1 MYLLGLENAMT
12 DFSLFFYYKNRNKIR
27 NSFLLESIS
36 VKLKTIIL
44 LHYKEE
50 NYKIIDNFIRLIK
63 LLAFS
68 LIYFVIIISLDLTYD
83 SLHLYGYGVFV
94 FVGFFIA
101 LLLLS
106 YNRTAFLNL
115 DKDHYFRML
124 SENRNALL
132 RQITLKRINYGFL
145 NWLIPLSLPLFFY
158 ASIYTGFHFFITY
171 SVMLGL
177 YYLFLYLIVFSTQK
191 LMFKHLKKTV
201 IIGDVFVYLFS
212 LLIVGLSIGSHIV
225 MLSISTKFEENV
237 NPLITYSILSVI
249 ILAFLVFLARYIKRI
264 SFNYSITNAIKNTN
278 MHKYK
283 MNRLKTPPFFIRLFY
298 GKDDFTNVILT
309 KDLLSFYRR
318 DKRETF
324 TLIIITLLSLFYS
337 GFVVSSLQDKE
348 SILSIIAADNVF
360 LTVIMIIFVIALY
373 RYKNFN
379 WYSGEGINHELF
391 RRLNYKPLKLYK
403 SKVKL
408 NFLILMPMILL
419 YAIAPL
425 FFVFTYSYSGVA
437 YALIRVF
444 LIAIYAFTILEYVLI
459 NDARKTIVESQKD
472 SIFMGPMDLSMF
484 IFFVQG
490 IGLTALVT
498 IIPENSLLSGWTFIY
513 WIVLGLFVLGVCIL
527 QFRFHL
533 FRKSFS
539 EEEV

>member
-27 NSFLLESIS
+27 NSSLLESIS

-44 LHYKEE
+44 LHYKEK
-50 NYKIIDNFIRLIK
+50 NYKRIDNLVRLIK
-63 LLAFS
+63 LLAFA
-68 LIYFVIIISLDLTYD
+68 LIYFVIIISIDLNYD
-83 SLHLYGYGVFV
+83 SLHLYGYGVFA
-94 FVGFFIA
+94 FAGFFIA

-158 ASIYTGFHFFITY
+158 ASIYTGFQFFITY

-201 IIGDVFVYLFS
+201 IIGDVIIYLFS
-212 LLIVGLSIGSHIV
+212 LLIVGLSIGSHV
-225 MLSISTKFEENV
+225 LMLAISTKFEDNV

-249 ILAFLVFLARYIKRI
+249 ILAFLVFLVRYIKRI
-264 SFNYSITNAIKNTN
+264 SFKYSITNAIKNTN

-283 MNRLKTPPFFIRLFY
+283 MNRLKKPPFIIRLFY
-298 GKDDFTNVILT
+298 GKDDFSNVILT

-373 RYKNFN
+373 RYKNVN
-379 WYSGEGINHELF
+379 WYSSEGVNHELF
-391 RRLNYKPLKLYK
+391 RRLNYRPLKLYK

-459 NDARKTIVESQKD
+459 SDARKTIVKSQNN
-472 SIFMGPMDLSMF
+472 SVFMDPMDLSMF

-490 IGLTALVT
+490 VGLTAILT
-498 IIPENSLLSGWTFIY
+498 ILPEKPFFSGLSFIY
-513 WIVLGLFVLGVCIL
+513 WIILGLVVLGICIL
-527 QFRFHL
+527 QIRFYL
-533 FRKSFS
+533 IRKSFTG
-539 EEEV
+539 EEV

>member
-373 RYKNFN
+373 RYKNVN
-379 WYSGEGINHELF
+379 WYSSEGVNHELF
-391 RRLNYKPLKLYK
+391 RRLNYRPLKLYK